1 MQQSTQQTQKETL
14 STQNNAE
21 KTPKQNSS
29 EAKEITEIMQKMQL
43 VESEPIEGTPFR
55 LTKEQD
61 KWYITFG
68 NYKVTTGHEIKNY
81 VLDQLET
88 EKWMIMMHMTII
100 IVDKNMRWYNI
111 EERQEWNKKHLEE
124 NNNSEAQSKNDPR

>member
-1 MQQSTQQTQKETL
+1 M